1 MQYKDPNVGAKVENH
16 PGQEKQE
23 SDDEEQDD
31 EEAEGNMPQFAR
43 RKKYNKKTG
52 LENTKDSRI
61 TRQNKMK
68 KPDLSIQSA
77 ADHHEA

>member
-1 MQYKDPNVGAKVENH
+1 
-16 PGQEKQE
+16 
-23 SDDEEQDD
+23 
-31 EEAEGNMPQFAR
+31 MPQFAR